1 MAQVLNRNGS
11 NLIKI
16 LVILFDF
23 IIINAILL
31 TSIKLTPSVVP
42 SYILNHSRLTIM
54 LANFAMI
61 ISQSEY
67 STILHLRNTSFLN
80 AVKQSCKLTYSH
92 ALILFLSL
100 RLLSN
105 GGNLFDFMILYS
117 ITCHIIIVCARCA
130 EHNLL
135 KFYRKSGGNITS
147 VIFVGNDYAN
157 AEIYNKLMEDIS
169 TGYRVLGYFADKNI
183 TGVSSNFIRLGS
195 MSDLNDLM
203 EDSLQVSENDKKE
216 LSKELI
222 NNNDINSKNFQL
234 SGVQEIFCCL
244 SHDENEEIKRIMH
257 FCDKNV
263 IHFHYVPRQFGNYQ
277 LDLKPEQLGE
287 FRLYTNRKEP
297 LLEIQNY
304 ALKRAFDIVFSGC
317 VCLCLLPF
325 LPIIALIIKLQSPGP
340 IFFKQARTG
349 SDGRIFDCIKFRS
362 MHVNADADRIQAT
375 KNDPRKFAFGNFMR
389 KTNIDELPQFFN
401 VLKGDMSI
409 VGPRPHML
417 KHTEMYSQIIDKYM
431 VRHFCKPGITGW
443 AQVTGYR
450 GETKEVWQMEERVKR
465 DIWYIENWS
474 FWLDIKIIF
483 LTAKTIIIPD
493 KNAY

>member
-23 IIINAILL
+23 VIINAILL
-31 TSIKLTPSVVP
+31 TFLKLTPSIVP
-42 SYILNHSRLTIM
+42 PYLLEHARLTII

-67 STILHLRNTSFLN
+67 STVLHLRSTKFID

-100 RLLSN
+100 RLVSN
-105 GGNLFDFMILYS
+105 GGSLFYFIILYS
-117 ITCHIIIVCARCA
+117 VCCHIIILCSRYA
-130 EHNLL
+130 EHSLL

-147 VIFVGNDYAN
+147 VIFIGNDYAN
-157 AEIYNKLMEDIS
+157 AEIYNKLMEDMS
-169 TGYRVLGYFADKNI
+169 TGYRVIGYFADDNI
-183 TGVSSNFIRLGS
+183 AGVSSNFIRLGS
-195 MSDLNDLM
+195 MNDLNNLM
-203 EDSLQVSENDKKE
+203 NDSLQVSENDKKE

-222 NNNDINSKNFQL
+222 KNKDINSKSFQL
-234 SGVQEIFCCL
+234 AGVQEIFCSL
-244 SHDENEEIKRIMH
+244 SHNKDEEIKRIIQ

-277 LDLKPEQLGE
+277 LNLKPEQLGE

-349 SDGRIFDCIKFRS
+349 SDGRNFYCIKFRS
-362 MHVNADADRIQAT
+362 MHVNADADKIQAT

-389 KTNIDELPQFFN
+389 KTNIDELPQFIN

-450 GETKEVWQMEERVKR
+450 GETKEVWQMEERIKR

-474 FWLDIKIIF
+474 LWLDIKIIF
-483 LTAKTIIIPD
+483 LTAKSVIIPD

>member
-1 MAQVLNRNGS
+1 MN
-11 NLIKI
+11 
-16 LVILFDF
+16 
-23 IIINAILL
+23 
-31 TSIKLTPSVVP
+31 
-42 SYILNHSRLTIM
+42 
-54 LANFAMI
+54 
-61 ISQSEY
+61 
-67 STILHLRNTSFLN
+67 
-80 AVKQSCKLTYSH
+80 
-92 ALILFLSL
+92 
-100 RLLSN
+100 
-105 GGNLFDFMILYS
+105 
-117 ITCHIIIVCARCA
+117 
-130 EHNLL
+130 
-135 KFYRKSGGNITS
+135 
-147 VIFVGNDYAN
+147 
-157 AEIYNKLMEDIS
+157 
-169 TGYRVLGYFADKNI
+169 
-183 TGVSSNFIRLGS
+183 
-195 MSDLNDLM
+195 DLNNLM
-203 EDSLQVSENDKKE
+203 NDSLQVSENDKKE

-222 NNNDINSKNFQL
+222 KNKNINSKSFQL
-234 SGVQEIFCCL
+234 AGVQEIFCSL
-244 SHDENEEIKRIMH
+244 SHNKDEEIKRIMQ

-277 LDLKPEQLGE
+277 LNLKPEQLGE

-297 LLEIQNY
+297 LLEVQNY

-349 SDGRIFDCIKFRS
+349 SDGRNFYCIKFRS
-362 MHVNADADRIQAT
+362 MHVNADADKIQAT

-389 KTNIDELPQFFN
+389 KTNIDELPQFIN

-450 GETKEVWQMEERVKR
+450 GETKEVWQMEERIKR

-483 LTAKTIIIPD
+483 LTAKSVIIPD

>member
-1 MAQVLNRNGS
+1 MTQVLNRNGS

-23 IIINAILL
+23 AIINAILL
-31 TSIKLTPSVVP
+31 TLTKLIPSIVP
-42 SYILNHSRLTIM
+42 TFILDHTRLTLI

-67 STILHLRNTSFLN
+67 STVLHLRSTKFLD

-100 RLLSN
+100 RLVSN
-105 GGNLFDFMILYS
+105 GGSLFDFMILYS
-117 ITCHIIIVCARCA
+117 VVCHIIILCSRYA
-130 EHNLL
+130 EHCLL
-135 KFYRKSGGNITS
+135 KFYRKSGGNTIS
-147 VIFVGNDYAN
+147 VIFIGNDYAN
-157 AEIYNKLMEDIS
+157 AEIYNKLMEDMS
-169 TGYRVLGYFADKNI
+169 TGYRVIGYFADDNI
-183 TGVSSNFIRLGS
+183 AGVSSNFIRLGS
-195 MSDLNDLM
+195 MNDLNNLM
-203 EDSLQVSENDKKE
+203 NDSLQVSENDKKE

-222 NNNDINSKNFQL
+222 KNKDINSKSFQL
-234 SGVQEIFCCL
+234 AGVQEIFCSL
-244 SHDENEEIKRIMH
+244 SHNKDEEIKRIIQ

-277 LDLKPEQLGE
+277 LNLKPEQLGE

-349 SDGRIFDCIKFRS
+349 SDGRNFYCIKFRS
-362 MHVNADADRIQAT
+362 MHVNADADKIQAT

-389 KTNIDELPQFFN
+389 KTNIDELPQFIN

-450 GETKEVWQMEERVKR
+450 GETKEVWQMEERIKR

-483 LTAKTIIIPD
+483 LTAKSVIIPD

>member
-1 MAQVLNRNGS
+1 MTQVLNRNGS

-23 IIINAILL
+23 AIINAILL
-31 TSIKLTPSVVP
+31 TLTKLIPSIVP
-42 SYILNHSRLTIM
+42 TFILDHTRLTLI

-67 STILHLRNTSFLN
+67 STVLHLRSTKFLD
-80 AVKQSCKLTYSH
+80 AVKQSSKLTYSH

-100 RLLSN
+100 RLVSN
-105 GGNLFDFMILYS
+105 GESLFDSMILYS
-117 ITCHIIIVCARCA
+117 VVCHIIILCSRYA
-130 EHNLL
+130 EHSLL
-135 KFYRKSGGNITS
+135 KFYRKSGGNTTS
-147 VIFVGNDYAN
+147 VIFIGNDDAN
-157 AEIYNKLMEDIS
+157 AEIYNKLMEDMS
-169 TGYRVLGYFADKNI
+169 TGYRVIGYFADDNI
-183 TGVSSNFIRLGS
+183 AGVSSNFIRLGS
-195 MSDLNDLM
+195 MNDLNNLM
-203 EDSLQVSENDKKE
+203 NDSLQVSENDKKE

-222 NNNDINSKNFQL
+222 KNKNINSKSFQL
-234 SGVQEIFCCL
+234 AGVQEIFCSL
-244 SHDENEEIKRIMH
+244 SHNKDEEIKRIMQ

-277 LDLKPEQLGE
+277 LNLKPEQLGE

-297 LLEIQNY
+297 LLEVQNY

-349 SDGRIFDCIKFRS
+349 SNGRNFYCIKFRS
-362 MHVNADADRIQAT
+362 MHVNADADKIQAT

-389 KTNIDELPQFFN
+389 KTNIDELPQFIN

-450 GETKEVWQMEERVKR
+450 GETKEVWQMEERIKR

-483 LTAKTIIIPD
+483 LTAKSVIIPD

>member
-1 MAQVLNRNGS
+1 MTQVLNRNGS

-23 IIINAILL
+23 AIINAILL
-31 TSIKLTPSVVP
+31 TLTKLIPSIVP
-42 SYILNHSRLTIM
+42 TFILDHTRLTLI

-67 STILHLRNTSFLN
+67 STVLHLRSTKFLD

-100 RLLSN
+100 RLVSN
-105 GGNLFDFMILYS
+105 GGSLFDFMILYS
-117 ITCHIIIVCARCA
+117 VVCHIIILCSRYA
-130 EHNLL
+130 EHCLL
-135 KFYRKSGGNITS
+135 KFYRKLGGNTTS
-147 VIFVGNDYAN
+147 VIFIGNDYAN
-157 AEIYNKLMEDIS
+157 AEIYNKLMEDMS
-169 TGYRVLGYFADKNI
+169 TGYRVIGYFADDNI
-183 TGVSSNFIRLGS
+183 AGVSSNFIRLGS
-195 MSDLNDLM
+195 MNDLNNLM
-203 EDSLQVSENDKKE
+203 NDSLQVSENDKKE

-222 NNNDINSKNFQL
+222 KNKEINSKSFQL
-234 SGVQEIFCCL
+234 AGVQEIFCSL
-244 SHDENEEIKRIMH
+244 SHNKDEEIKRIIQ

-277 LDLKPEQLGE
+277 LNLKPEQLGE

-349 SDGRIFDCIKFRS
+349 SDGRNFYCIKFRS
-362 MHVNADADRIQAT
+362 MHVNADADKKQAT

-389 KTNIDELPQFFN
+389 KTNIDELPQFIN

-450 GETKEVWQMEERVKR
+450 GETKEVWQMEERIKR

-483 LTAKTIIIPD
+483 LTAKSVIIPD

>member
-1 MAQVLNRNGS
+1 M
-11 NLIKI
+11 
-16 LVILFDF
+16 
-23 IIINAILL
+23 
-31 TSIKLTPSVVP
+31 
-42 SYILNHSRLTIM
+42 
-54 LANFAMI
+54 
-61 ISQSEY
+61 
-67 STILHLRNTSFLN
+67 
-80 AVKQSCKLTYSH
+80 
-92 ALILFLSL
+92 
-100 RLLSN
+100 
-105 GGNLFDFMILYS
+105 
-117 ITCHIIIVCARCA
+117 
-130 EHNLL
+130 
-135 KFYRKSGGNITS
+135 
-147 VIFVGNDYAN
+147 IFVGNDYAN

-297 LLEIQNY
+297 LLE
-304 ALKRAFDIVFSGC
+304 
-317 VCLCLLPF
+317 
-325 LPIIALIIKLQSPGP
+325 SPGP

>member
-1 MAQVLNRNGS
+1 MTQVLNRNGS

-23 IIINAILL
+23 AIINAILL
-31 TSIKLTPSVVP
+31 TLTKLIPSIVP
-42 SYILNHSRLTIM
+42 TFILDHTRLTLI

-67 STILHLRNTSFLN
+67 STVLHLRSTKFLD
-80 AVKQSCKLTYSH
+80 AVKQSSKLTYSH

-100 RLLSN
+100 RLVSD
-105 GGNLFDFMILYS
+105 GESLFDFMILYS
-117 ITCHIIIVCARCA
+117 VVCHIIILCSRYA
-130 EHNLL
+130 EHSLL
-135 KFYRKSGGNITS
+135 KFYRKSGGNNTS
-147 VIFVGNDYAN
+147 VIFIGNDYAN
-157 AEIYNKLMEDIS
+157 AEIYNKLMEDMS
-169 TGYRVLGYFADKNI
+169 TGYRVIGYFADDNI
-183 TGVSSNFIRLGS
+183 AGVSSNFIRLGS
-195 MSDLNDLM
+195 MNDLNNLM
-203 EDSLQVSENDKKE
+203 NDSLQVSENDKKE

-222 NNNDINSKNFQL
+222 KNKDINSKSFQL
-234 SGVQEIFCCL
+234 AGVQEIFCSL
-244 SHDENEEIKRIMH
+244 SHNKDEEIKRIMQ

-277 LDLKPEQLGE
+277 LNLKPEQLGE

-297 LLEIQNY
+297 LLEVQNY

-349 SDGRIFDCIKFRS
+349 SDGRNFYCIKFRS
-362 MHVNADADRIQAT
+362 MHVNADADKIQAT

-389 KTNIDELPQFFN
+389 KTNIDELPQFIN

-450 GETKEVWQMEERVKR
+450 GETKEVWQMEERIKR

-483 LTAKTIIIPD
+483 LTAKSVIIPD

>member
-23 IIINAILL
+23 VIINAILL
-31 TSIKLTPSVVP
+31 TFLKLTPSIVP
-42 SYILNHSRLTIM
+42 PYLLEHARLTII

-67 STILHLRNTSFLN
+67 STVLHLRSTKFID

-100 RLLSN
+100 RLVSN
-105 GGNLFDFMILYS
+105 GGSLFDFMILYS
-117 ITCHIIIVCARCA
+117 VCCHIIILCSRYA
-130 EHNLL
+130 EHSLL

-147 VIFVGNDYAN
+147 VIFIGNDYAN
-157 AEIYNKLMEDIS
+157 AEIYYKLMEDMS
-169 TGYRVLGYFADKNI
+169 TGYRVIGYFADDNI
-183 TGVSSNFIRLGS
+183 AGVSSNFIRLGS
-195 MSDLNDLM
+195 MNDLNNLM
-203 EDSLQVSENDKKE
+203 KDSLLVSENDKKE

-222 NNNDINSKNFQL
+222 KNKDINSKSFQL
-234 SGVQEIFCCL
+234 SGVQDIFCCL
-244 SHDENEEIKRIMH
+244 SHNKDEEIKRIMQ

-263 IHFHYVPRQFGNYQ
+263 IHFHYVLRQFGNYQ
-277 LDLKPEQLGE
+277 LNLKPEQLGE
-287 FRLYTNRKEP
+287 FRLYTNCKEP

-349 SDGRIFDCIKFRS
+349 SDGRNFYCIKFRS
-362 MHVNADADRIQAT
+362 MHVNADADKIQAT

-389 KTNIDELPQFFN
+389 KTNIDELPQFIN

-450 GETKEVWQMEERVKR
+450 GETKEVWQMEERIKR

-483 LTAKTIIIPD
+483 LTAKSVIIPD